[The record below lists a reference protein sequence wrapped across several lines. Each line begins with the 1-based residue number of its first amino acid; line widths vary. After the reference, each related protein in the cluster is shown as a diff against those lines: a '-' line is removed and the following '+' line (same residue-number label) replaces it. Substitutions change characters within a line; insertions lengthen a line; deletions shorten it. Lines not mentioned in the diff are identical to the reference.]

1 MKGPDNRQRKRKNMP
16 FSMEKLHLDIK
27 VNIWNYIH
35 QTKNKVPIL
44 LVFPV
49 TISVEMIK
57 TTALQKSVTDC
68 TYSNSLI
75 KNFSVNCIAGK
86 MKSDECHFIN

>member
-1 MKGPDNRQRKRKNMP
+1 
-16 FSMEKLHLDIK
+16 MEKLQLDII

-49 TISVEMIK
+49 TMIK

>member
-1 MKGPDNRQRKRKNMP
+1 
-16 FSMEKLHLDIK
+16 MEKLHLDIK

-68 TYSNSLI
+68 TYLQ
-75 KNFSVNCIAGK
+75 
-86 MKSDECHFIN
+86 